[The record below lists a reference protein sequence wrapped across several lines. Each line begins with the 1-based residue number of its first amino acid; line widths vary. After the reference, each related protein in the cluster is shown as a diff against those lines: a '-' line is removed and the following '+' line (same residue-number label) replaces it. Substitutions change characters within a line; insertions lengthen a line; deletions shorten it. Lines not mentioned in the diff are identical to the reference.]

1 MSKVVPVEKLREAM
15 TEMDKKSKDLMFN
28 GKYMISV
35 DKVFS
40 ILEDLIEECSNGK
53 QEDRS

>member
-15 TEMDKKSKDLMFN
+15 AEMDKKSKNLMFN

-35 DKVFS
+35 DEVFS
-40 ILEDLIEECSNGK
+40 ILDDLIEECSNGK